1 MNKPTVSSTV
11 TYRKFSG
18 FLPQSQRFPTVSST
32 VTPTISSTVSRRKL
46 NGDAPLS
53 LRCRGF
59 LIMFYQ
65 NVLNSF
71 RLSCSTTTIQT
82 APSGGVPP
90 RLAVGEVV
98 SQVKDSRTLKLKG
111 LKA

>member
-1 MNKPTVSSTV
+1 MNESTVSSTV
-11 TYRKFSG
+11 TYRKVNG
-18 FLPQSQRFPTVSST
+18 FLPQSQRFPAVSST
-32 VTPTISSTVSRRKL
+32 VTATVNLTVFRRKL
-46 NGDAPLS
+46 NDDAPLS

-71 RLSCSTTTIQT
+71 RLSCSTTSTMT
-82 APSGGVPP
+82 APSGGVRP

-111 LKA
+111 LEV